1 MQEILKALEAAAAG
15 CDAAAATFR
24 SVLSPIWDRL
34 KVVTR
39 EVDRAWSGSTLGY
52 HANTFIS
59 GLEPARTDE
68 VWDPTYGRVGAFS
81 SRTHGR
87 WETFDPED
95 LHDEILRR
103 AGVTKENLDQVNAAT
118 DVACAAFV
126 RLREEVRPIVDALI
140 ASQAGDTSLQRAQ
153 ETIMGLTGQTNDQ
166 VAMLSQLPKSF
177 ATADQLALRQGA
189 MLPVHQQIKTRFA
202 MRLGVAG
209 ELETL
214 GRECRYVR
222 NYLQNKERFAKAF
235 PSASSS
241 PTATRSECAVLLFAA
256 NPDSSDRLAL
266 DEEVRGIETKLRAS
280 EHRDRISFRHHW
292 ATRPDDLLQAMNET
306 KPTVVHF
313 SGHGNAR
320 AILLHDGQ
328 GGGHAVQAMALTKL
342 FGATAE
348 PVRVVVLCSCYSDG
362 QAQAL
367 LEAVDCVVGMNDSV
381 DDETART
388 FSASFYGAL
397 GFGLSVQAAYDQ
409 GCAAIALLNLTGE
422 DTPTLQARG
431 GVDPASLVLVDGE

>member
-1 MQEILKALEAAAAG
+1 M
-15 CDAAAATFR
+15 
-24 SVLSPIWDRL
+24 DR
-34 KVVTR
+34 
-39 EVDRAWSGSTLGY
+39 
-52 HANTFIS
+52 
-59 GLEPARTDE
+59 
-68 VWDPTYGRVGAFS
+68 
-81 SRTHGR
+81 
-87 WETFDPED
+87 
-95 LHDEILRR
+95 
-103 AGVTKENLDQVNAAT
+103 VNAAT

-126 RLREEVRPIVDALI
+126 RLREEVRPIVDALL
-140 ASQAGDTSLQRAQ
+140 ASHAGDASLLRTQ
-153 ETIMGLTGQTNDQ
+153 ETIMGLTGQTNDRA
-166 VAMLSQLPKSF
+166 AMVSQLPTSF
-177 ATADQLALRQGA
+177 RSADQLALGQGA
-189 MLPVHQQIKTRFA
+189 MLPVHLQIKTRFA
-202 MRLGVAG
+202 MRFGVAG

-214 GRECRYVR
+214 GRECRYAQR
-222 NYLQNKERFAKAF
+222 YLQNKALFAKAF
-235 PSASSS
+235 PPGPTS
-241 PTATRSECAVLLFAA
+241 PTATRSECSVLLFAA

-306 KPTVVHF
+306 KPKVVHF

-328 GGGHAVQAMALTKL
+328 GGGQTVKARALTKL
-342 FGATAE
+342 FGATVE

-397 GFGLSVQAAYDQ
+397 GFGLSVQTAYDQ
-409 GCAAIALLNLTGE
+409 GCAAIALLDLDGE

-431 GVDPASLVLVDGE
+431 GVNPATLVLVEG